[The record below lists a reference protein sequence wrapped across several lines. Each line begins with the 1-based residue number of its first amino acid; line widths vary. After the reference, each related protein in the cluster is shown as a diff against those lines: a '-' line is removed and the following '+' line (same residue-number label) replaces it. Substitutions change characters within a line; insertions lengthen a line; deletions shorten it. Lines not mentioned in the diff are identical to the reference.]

1 MEGVAGSCLK
11 QSWGIWDITII
22 TDNCGRTYL
31 NGIFITVLHHIYWW
45 KMLFMRVV
53 VIVICMLNREF
64 KCLDLGN
71 YWIWW
76 NLDGEAYFESKPV
89 KVLENAVLVT
99 GYVAL
104 LMDGSVW
111 TWEYNY
117 VGKWCLLKEKQL

>member
-1 MEGVAGSCLK
+1 MFGFGELLDMMEFR
-11 QSWGIWDITII
+11 W
-22 TDNCGRTYL
+22 
-31 NGIFITVLHHIYWW
+31 
-45 KMLFMRVV
+45 
-53 VIVICMLNREF
+53 
-64 KCLDLGN
+64 
-71 YWIWW
+71 
-76 NLDGEAYFESKPV
+76 EAYFESKPV